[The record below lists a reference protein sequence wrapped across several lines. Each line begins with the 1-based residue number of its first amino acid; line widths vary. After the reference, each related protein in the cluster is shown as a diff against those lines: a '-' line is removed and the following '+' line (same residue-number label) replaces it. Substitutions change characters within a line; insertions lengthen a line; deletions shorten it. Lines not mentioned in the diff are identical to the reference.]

1 MATALAFRPRVG
13 ALVDELEVRDEV
25 PPDNRNNAGTTP
37 PVGCAGA
44 WPGDLLTPMR
54 QARILTH
61 MDEYN
66 DPRLDSLF
74 GAMSDATRRAILA
87 RLAQSDARV
96 TELASAFTISL
107 NSTSKHIRVL
117 ERAGLV
123 TRSVQGRDHV
133 LSLNAGPMAEA
144 AGWLEFYR
152 QFWTDRLAALE
163 TFVIKKRHLGK
174 QGSKQ

>member
-1 MATALAFRPRVG
+1 
-13 ALVDELEVRDEV
+13 
-25 PPDNRNNAGTTP
+25 
-37 PVGCAGA
+37 
-44 WPGDLLTPMR
+44 
-54 QARILTH
+54 
-61 MDEYN
+61 MDEYKAT
-66 DPRLDSLF
+66 DLDALF
-74 GAMSDATRRAILA
+74 GAMSDGTRRAILA

-163 TFVIKKRHLGK
+163 EFVVKKRNANKHR
-174 QGSKQ
+174 SKQ